1 MIYKLVRVST
11 RSYRRVFVLL
21 LLCLLL
27 YFANWLYSYIID
39 FYVPTMQPQP
49 VRKDMSNMPVI
60 SGQEHFIPSLI
71 EPVVSEDNLFILV
84 LINSAAGSES
94 HFQKRMAI
102 RKTWGKPIIGHK
114 KWKIAFFLGK
124 TNKRLTDEK
133 RLMEAKQYGDIIIGD
148 FPDTYRN
155 ITQKLM
161 MAFKWTSKINYKYL
175 LKTDDDVYVNI
186 PLLITWINGRLHP
199 NEPLYAGVLY
209 RAKIIRDP
217 SHRHFVRW
225 SDLPQQS
232 YPWYPKGALYVLSSD
247 VVQEMLKIVSRVKM
261 ITVDDA
267 YVGVL
272 ASYVGVRPVY
282 LNGFI
287 QWGFLPELVEL
298 FDRCTYSNI
307 IGMADNMSP
316 DDIYFV
322 HQEVTSL
329 QNSSKWMC
337 IHVSHPILATVGL
350 VIFLLLVLYTN
361 RHKLI

>member
-1 MIYKLVRVST
+1 
-11 RSYRRVFVLL
+11 
-21 LLCLLL
+21 
-27 YFANWLYSYIID
+27 
-39 FYVPTMQPQP
+39 MQPQP
-49 VRKDMSNMPVI
+49 VRKDTSNMPVVR
-60 SGQEHFIPSLI
+60 GQEYFIPSVI
-71 EPVVSEDNLFILV
+71 EPVVSEDNLFLLV

-102 RKTWGKPIIGHK
+102 RKTWGKPIGRN
-114 KWKIAFFLGK
+114 KWRIAFFLGK
-124 TNKRLTDEK
+124 TNKQLIDERRLI
-133 RLMEAKQYGDIIIGD
+133 EAKQYGDIIMGD

-186 PLLITWINGRLHP
+186 PLLISWINERLNP

-225 SDLPQQS
+225 KDLPQQN
-232 YPWYPKGALYVLSSD
+232 YPWYPKGALYVLSSE
-247 VVQEMLKIVSRVKM
+247 VVQEMLEIANRVKM

-267 YVGVL
+267 YIGVL
-272 ASYVGVRPVY
+272 ASYLGVKPVR
-282 LNGFI
+282 LHGFI
-287 QWGFLPELVEL
+287 QWNFLPKLLEL

-307 IGMADNMSP
+307 IGMADNLSP

-322 HQEVTSL
+322 HQEVMSL
-329 QNSSKWMC
+329 QNSSKLMC
-337 IHVSHPILATVGL
+337 IHVYHPILATVAV
-350 VIFLLLVLYTN
+350 VIFLLLVLYRN